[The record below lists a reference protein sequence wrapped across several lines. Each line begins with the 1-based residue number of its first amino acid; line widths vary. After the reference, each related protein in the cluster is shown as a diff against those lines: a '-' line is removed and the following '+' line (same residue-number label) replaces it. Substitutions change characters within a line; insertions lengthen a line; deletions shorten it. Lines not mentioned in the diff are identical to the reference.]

1 MTDKE
6 RQEYNNYQKTLH
18 DQASA
23 YESTYVVG
31 KIEGMKEGLEKG
43 LEQGEKRKAIEIASK
58 LLEQNTDLETI
69 KTITGLSDTDLSN
82 LTKMRN
88 E

>member
-31 KIEGMKEGLEKG
+31 KIEGMKEGLEQG
-43 LEQGEKRKAIEIASK
+43 IEQGEKRKAIEIAKNLSDV
-58 LLEQNTDLETI
+58 LDA
-69 KTITGLSDTDLSN
+69 KTISLKTGLTIQEIESIQ
-82 LTKMRN
+82 R
-88 E
+88 